1 MTRVVSSVILLGSM
15 TLCYNM
21 GHIYYSLLLIAFGFR
36 CYWELININ
45 RHELKDSKNKLINLI
60 ELMPPLM
67 QAFSLLPKTFI
78 RRILVDNDSMINF
91 KTEYP
96 TAYSVLFVHHT
107 MISASFLIIMLLMFT
122 LSLKK
127 GQYKYQFK
135 RFAWITLATLV
146 PITSPMMLSYY
157 VFKGFFWM
165 IICNGS
171 VMINDIMAYV
181 FGKTFGRTQ
190 LIKLSPNKTWEGFI
204 GGGVS
209 TVIFAMIVS
218 TYLKLFLYL
227 YI

>member
-1 MTRVVSSVILLGSM
+1 MTRVISSALLLGSM

-21 GHIYYSLLLIAFGFR
+21 GHVYYSLLLIAFGFK

-60 ELMPPLM
+60 EAMPPFM
-67 QAFSLLPKTFI
+67 QAFYLLPKTLI
-78 RRILVDNDSMINF
+78 RRILVDNDSLINF
-91 KTEYP
+91 KKEYP
-96 TAYSVLFVHHT
+96 TAYNVLFVHHT
-107 MISASFLIIMLLMFT
+107 MVSASFLIVMLLMFT
-122 LSLKK
+122 LSLQK

-146 PITSPMMLSYY
+146 PITSPMFLSYY
-157 VFKGFFWM
+157 VYKGFFWM

-171 VMINDIMAYV
+171 VMINDVMAYV
-181 FGKTFGRTQ
+181 FGKAFGRTQ

-209 TVIFAMIVS
+209 TVIFAMLVS
-218 TYLKLFLYL
+218 T
-227 YI
+227 